1 MKTKR
6 IDGELMDK
14 MFRNG
19 LAALISA
26 EKQLNDLNVFP
37 VADGDTGTNMRL
49 TLESGLRYAKPEK
62 EAGAYLKGFSE
73 GALLGARGNSG
84 VILSQIFKGIYTHLA
99 RCAAANVGD
108 LRNAFIVSYK
118 TAYSAVVHPA
128 EGTIL
133 TVSREGIEHIR
144 NQIDRNT
151 SIEEMLSMYV
161 AEMKKTLS
169 YTPEMLDV
177 LKEAGVVD
185 SGAAGYITIVEGMLR
200 YLYGE
205 TLYDSSE
212 TAIKPAADA
221 APSAAPDLSAF
232 NEDTLFEDGYCME
245 FILQLMRTP
254 GYDQNFRLNIFISEL
269 QLCGNSLVAVQDGK
283 RVKVHI
289 HTKHPDKIIAMSQ
302 RFGEFLTFKLE
313 NMQLQHNEHI
323 RMKQSQPTK
332 KKLSVIAVTGSE
344 KMQKLFVGLGCGN
357 AINGGNAMN
366 VSVEQLVDAAASA
379 NAGTVVI
386 LPNNKNVLQAALQAE
401 KVIEGTAV
409 RVIPTKT
416 EAEGYF
422 ALGMDITDS
431 EDTEYRIK
439 QMALGYRDAVT
450 VSVTAASKPYSSGKF
465 SCDTGDMVAVSD
477 DELLAVGED
486 SIGALINGLSAVP
499 DIEDRETAVIFR
511 GSGESASRE
520 EKLIKILG
528 ETYPDIEVNFID
540 GGSGLYNWI
549 VGLM

>member
-49 TLESGLRYAKPEK
+49 TLENGLRYAKPEK

-108 LRNAFIVSYK
+108 LRNAFIVGYK

-332 KKLSVIAVTGSE
+332 KKLAVIAVTGSE

-366 VSVEQLVDAAASA
+366 VSVEQLVEAAASA

-439 QMALGYRDAVT
+439 QMALGYRDVVT